1 MGRAAS
7 NFLVPSAHSQLKS
20 FANFQK
26 FSKTQILAFLFR
38 FNCKQYIKGLKD
50 WDIIYN
56 LVLTMLLIWRK
67 LVQRLLGFN
76 FVAFFGEPP
85 YLSMR
90 SQKFNV
96 LIKDPERNSQHKCQV
111 VSHHSSQLFCSPFVP
126 LHLILKGMALI
137 RYLCILLIRVQLLY
151 LSLRCVANV
160 TNPPFLHDMAW

>member
-38 FNCKQYIKGLKD
+38 FNGKQYIKGLKD

-67 LVQRLLGFN
+67 LV
-76 FVAFFGEPP
+76 
-85 YLSMR
+85 
-90 SQKFNV
+90 
-96 LIKDPERNSQHKCQV
+96 
-111 VSHHSSQLFCSPFVP
+111 
-126 LHLILKGMALI
+126 
-137 RYLCILLIRVQLLY
+137 
-151 LSLRCVANV
+151 
-160 TNPPFLHDMAW
+160 

>member
-7 NFLVPSAHSQLKS
+7 NFLVPSPHSQLKS

-67 LVQRLLGFN
+67 LVQRLLVLN
-76 FVAFFGEPP
+76 LVAFFGEPP

-96 LIKDPERNSQHKCQV
+96 LIKDRGIYY
-111 VSHHSSQLFCSPFVP
+111 
-126 LHLILKGMALI
+126 LILTVLSFSRKFSNG
-137 RYLCILLIRVQLLY
+137 LLGLKTGVVFWSIH
-151 LSLRCVANV
+151 N
-160 TNPPFLHDMAW
+160 T